1 MRDIGFGV
9 AAIATL
15 LPARGTPA
23 FERALQLQRDSL
35 AGELRGA
42 EEQLHLIEFIPLL
55 ERQGIRPT
63 GPGGAI
69 EHDEDFKEAQVDES
83 VWLPVAPGTTADDP
97 LVVVDLAETEV
108 VRAVS
113 VGPYSQITDALS
125 RIADFV
131 AEHGLTL
138 AQRGSDDV
146 ATKVFITYL
155 NDPSSTKPEELV
167 TEVNVPI
174 S

>member
-1 MRDIGFGV
+1 MSITITRNTV
-9 AAIATL
+9 
-15 LPARGTPA
+15 PARTIVT
-23 FERALQLQRDSL
+23 
-35 AGELRGA
+35 LRGTIPTYSD
-42 EEQLHLIEFIPLL
+42 EGQLWGRFIPLL

-69 EHDEDFKEAQVDES
+69 EHDEEFKEAQVDES

-108 VRAVS
+108 VRAVV
-113 VGPYSQITDALS
+113 VGPYSQITDPHS

-146 ATKVFITYL
+146 ATKVFNTHL

-174 S
+174 C